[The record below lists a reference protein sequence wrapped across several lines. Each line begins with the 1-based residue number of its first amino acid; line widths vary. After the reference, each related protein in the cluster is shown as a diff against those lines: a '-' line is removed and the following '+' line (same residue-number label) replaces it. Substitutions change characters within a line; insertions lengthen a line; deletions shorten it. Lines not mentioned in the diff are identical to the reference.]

1 MDLNILSAGA
11 AKGLVTSLQQAFTA
25 ETGAGIAGS
34 FGAVGAIHEK
44 MLAGEPC
51 DVIIL
56 SAALIDQLT
65 QSGQVRAGSS
75 VALGRVRTGIAVRTG
90 QPLPDITEPAS
101 LARSLQA
108 AQEIYIPDPQRST
121 AGIHFANILQQLGIH
136 AEVAPRLRAFPNGA
150 IAMAALAKTEMKT
163 GIQPAIGCTQL
174 TEIKYTEGVT
184 LVGPLPKQFE
194 LATLYSV
201 AISSRSTQPEI
212 AQRLIE
218 LLSGPQSAALR
229 AAGGFEL

>member
-25 ETGAGIAGS
+25 ETGVGIAGS

-56 SAALIDQLT
+56 TAALIDQLT

-75 VALGRVRTGIAVRTG
+75 VALGRVRTGIAVRSG

-101 LARSLQA
+101 LAKSLQA

-136 AEVAPRLRAFPNGA
+136 DEVAPRLRAFPNGA
-150 IAMAALAKTEMKT
+150 IAMAALAKTE
-163 GIQPAIGCTQL
+163 IQPAIGCTQL

-201 AISSRSTQPEI
+201 AICSRSTQPEI